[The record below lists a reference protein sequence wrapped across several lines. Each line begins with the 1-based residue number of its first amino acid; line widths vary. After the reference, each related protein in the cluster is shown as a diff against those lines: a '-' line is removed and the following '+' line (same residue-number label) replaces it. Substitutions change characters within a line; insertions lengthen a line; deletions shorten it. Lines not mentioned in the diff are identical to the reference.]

1 MSKAED
7 LVSEV
12 VLELR
17 SRCQCEFTSD
27 KITGGGFLCFPDSPQ
42 HVTYRGTIH
51 GTLLA
56 STSQLLGNLE
66 EWILSGTSISIQA
79 QLLSPD
85 VTCAVSI
92 SSRNEDECRPQLS
105 STEQSTAP
113 STDPSTVPS
122 AEPSTIPITWIV
134 VGVVVAMIV
143 GLVMMIVMVAFLI
156 HRCNKT
162 SALKLHKDLKM

>member
-12 VLELR
+12 VRELR

-27 KITGGGFLCFPDSPQ
+27 KITGGGFRCFPDSPQ

-66 EWILSGTSISIQA
+66 EWVISGTPISIQA

-85 VTCAVSI
+85 VTCGVAI
-92 SSRNEDECRPQLS
+92 SSRGEDECRPTEMVTKVEVIEASDLPLS
-105 STEQSTAP
+105 
-113 STDPSTVPS
+113 V
-122 AEPSTIPITWIV
+122 IV
-134 VGVVVAMIV
+134 ICVSVAVVVLTIV
-143 GLVMMIVMVAFLI
+143 LIVLVSFLSACC
-156 HRCNKT
+156 RRRRRS
-162 SALKLHKDLKM
+162 SALTMRKDLTSENVM

>member
-1 MSKAED
+1 MGKAED

-12 VLELR
+12 VRELR

-27 KITGGGFLCFPDSPQ
+27 KITGGGFRCFPDSPQ

-51 GTLLA
+51 GTPLA
-56 STSQLLGNLE
+56 STSQLLVNLE

-92 SSRNEDECRPQLS
+92 SSRDEDECRPQLS
-105 STEQSTAP
+105 STDP

-122 AEPSTIPITWIV
+122 AEPSTFPTTWIV
-134 VGVVVAMIV
+134 VGVVVAMVVGIV
-143 GLVMMIVMVAFLI
+143 VMIVMVVFLI
-156 HRCNKT
+156 HRSKKT
-162 SALKLHKDLKM
+162 STLNLNKDLKM

>member
-12 VLELR
+12 VQELR

-56 STSQLLGNLE
+56 STSQLLVNLE

-92 SSRNEDECRPQLS
+92 SSRDENECRPQLS
-105 STEQSTAP
+105 STDP
-113 STDPSTVPS
+113 STDLSE
-122 AEPSTIPITWIV
+122 EPSTIPTTWIV
-134 VGVVVAMIV
+134 VAAVVVAVVVIFMIMV
-143 GLVMMIVMVAFLI
+143 VILMMVIYYR
-156 HRCNKT
+156 RCKRT
-162 SALKLHKDLKM
+162 SALKLHKDFRM

>member
-1 MSKAED
+1 MGKAED

-12 VLELR
+12 VRELR
-17 SRCQCEFTSD
+17 SRCQCEFMSD
-27 KITGGGFLCFPDSPQ
+27 KITGGGFRCFPDSPQ

-92 SSRNEDECRPQLS
+92 SSRDEDECRPQLS
-105 STEQSTAP
+105 

-122 AEPSTIPITWIV
+122 AEPSTIPTTWIV
-134 VGVVVAMIV
+134 VGVVVAMVVGIV
-143 GLVMMIVMVAFLI
+143 VMIVMVVFLI
-156 HRCNKT
+156 HRSKKT
-162 SALKLHKDLKM
+162 STQNLNKDLKM